1 MKYVGDALMIKKSLP
16 KIVLLLLVMVM
27 LVNTAAATCN
37 IIIITDPTGKDP
49 NGAAAG
55 SMSFAENM
63 FQSTFIL
70 SKEKHFSVLSGGD
83 GNQTP
88 RLGAIV
94 ETIKRLEN
102 GASASTAAS
111 AASNFPGIRIMCGG
125 PTIGAAVGGS
135 FDVYVV
141 TVDDDGTITATP
153 ASGGVA
159 SLPAGKKGAIIHLR
173 NTHGN
178 PQYGSATTVRR
189 ETAIMIGKMIRD
201 GYPAT
206 EILGASVENVAKN
219 AGEKYGGGGNNL
231 VSSLTTG
238 DMFTPSK
245 LNTTG
250 YPMDEAYSKACPE
263 CGWSVSFPSG
273 ENYQTCPY
281 DGTALKTI
289 YAYELL
295 ADSITVTKNDTN
307 VYVYGTDNA
316 GISGTTKEI
325 VQYSVKQNGY
335 NAATIA
341 SAINKAIDNS
351 YLIGVNYIEPKDIN
365 IVESTRSVG
374 VYYNPLPNH
383 RSSPAWNLP
392 ISSSILDIVGSIQT
406 AIGLILIILV
416 LFRSTLFSSFP
427 KNRR

>member
-1 MKYVGDALMIKKSLP
+1 MIKKRLP
-16 KIVLLLLVMVM
+16 KVVLLLLVLAM

-55 SMSFAENM
+55 SLSFAENM
-63 FQSTFIL
+63 FQSTFIM
-70 SKEKHFSVLSGGD
+70 SKEKHFSVLSGGE

-102 GASASTAAS
+102 DESAPNAAS

-141 TVDDDGTITATP
+141 TVDDDDGTITATP
-153 ASGGVA
+153 ASGGLA
-159 SLPAGKKGAIIHLR
+159 TLPPGQKGAIIHLR

-178 PQYGSATTVRR
+178 PLYGSATTVRR

-206 EILGASVENVAKN
+206 EILGASFEKVSKN

-250 YPMDEAYSKACPE
+250 YPMDEAYSKTCPE
-263 CGWSVSFPSG
+263 CGWSVSLPSG

-289 YAYELL
+289 YAYELM
-295 ADSITVTKNDTN
+295 ANSITVTKNNTN
-307 VYVYGTDNA
+307 VYIYGTDNA

-335 NAATIA
+335 NTATIA

-351 YLIGVNYIEPKDIN
+351 YLLGVNYIEPKDIN

-406 AIGLILIILV
+406 AIGLILIVLV
-416 LFRSTLFSSFP
+416 LFRSTLFSSFT
-427 KNRR
+427 KKRR

>member
-1 MKYVGDALMIKKSLP
+1 MQMIKKRLP
-16 KIVLLLLVMVM
+16 QVALLLLILVL

-55 SMSFAENM
+55 SLSFAENM
-63 FQSTFIL
+63 FQSTFIM
-70 SKEKHFSVLSGGD
+70 SKEKHFSVLSGGE

-102 GASASTAAS
+102 DETAANAAS

-153 ASGGVA
+153 ASGGLA
-159 SLPAGKKGAIIHLR
+159 TLPPGQKGAIIHLR

-178 PQYGSATTVRR
+178 PLYGSATTVRR

-206 EILGASVENVAKN
+206 EILGASFEKVSKN

-250 YPMDEAYSKACPE
+250 YPMDEAYSKTCPE
-263 CGWSVSFPSG
+263 CGWSVSFPAG

-281 DGTALKTI
+281 DGTSLKTI
-289 YAYELL
+289 YAYELM
-295 ADSITVTKNDTN
+295 ANSITVTKNNTN

-325 VQYSVKQNGY
+325 VQYSVRQNGY

-341 SAINKAIDNS
+341 SEINKAIDNS
-351 YLIGVNYIEPKDIN
+351 YLLGVNYIEPKDIN

-406 AIGLILIILV
+406 AIGLILIVLV
-416 LFRSTLFSSFP
+416 LFRSTLFSSFT

>member
-1 MKYVGDALMIKKSLP
+1 MQMIEKPLP
-16 KIVLLLLVMVM
+16 KIVLLFLVVVM

-55 SMSFAENM
+55 SLSFAENM

-70 SKEKHFSVLSGGD
+70 SKEKHFSVLSGGE

-102 GASASTAAS
+102 DESASNAAG
-111 AASNFPGIRIMCGG
+111 AANNFPGIRIMCGG

-135 FDVYVV
+135 FDVYVI

-153 ASGGVA
+153 AKGGVA
-159 SLPAGKKGAIIHLR
+159 TLPPGKKGAIIHLR

-178 PQYGSATTVRR
+178 PLYGSATTVRR

-206 EILGASVENVAKN
+206 EILGASFEMVSKN

-263 CGWSVSFPSG
+263 CGWSVSLPSG
-273 ENYQTCPY
+273 EHYQTCPY
-281 DGTALKTI
+281 DGTALQTI
-289 YAYELL
+289 YAYELM
-295 ADSITVTKNDTN
+295 AKSITVTKNTTN
-307 VYVYGTDNA
+307 VYIYGTDNV
-316 GISGTTKEI
+316 GISGTTKDI

-335 NAATIA
+335 NTATIA
-341 SAINKAIDNS
+341 SAINEAIDNS

-365 IVESTRSVG
+365 IVKSTRSVG

-392 ISSSILDIVGSIQT
+392 ISSSLLDIVGSIQT
-406 AIGLILIILV
+406 AIGLILIVLV
-416 LFRSTLFSSFP
+416 LFRSTLFDSFN
-427 KNRR
+427 KRR

>member
-1 MKYVGDALMIKKSLP
+1 MQMIKKHLP
-16 KIVLLLLVMVM
+16 RIGLLLLVLILV
-27 LVNTAAATCN
+27 VNTSAATCN

-49 NGAAAG
+49 NGAAGG

-63 FQSTFIL
+63 FQSTFIM
-70 SKEKHFSVLSGGD
+70 SKEHHFTVLSGGE

-94 ETIKRLEN
+94 ETIKRLNN
-102 GASASTAAS
+102 GESASNAAS

-153 ASGGVA
+153 ASGGLA
-159 SLPAGKKGAIIHLR
+159 SLPPGKKGAIIHLR

-178 PQYGSATTVRR
+178 PLYGSAATVRR
-189 ETAIMIGKMIRD
+189 DTAIMIGKMIRD

-206 EILGASVENVAKN
+206 EILGASFEMVAKN

-250 YPMDEAYSKACPE
+250 YPMDEPYSKACPE

-273 ENYQTCPY
+273 ENYHTCPY

-289 YAYELL
+289 YAYDLL
-295 ADSITVTKNDTN
+295 ASSITVTKNSTN
-307 VYVYGTDNA
+307 VYIYGTDNA
-316 GISGTTKEI
+316 GVSGTTKEI
-325 VQYSVKQNGY
+325 VQYSVKQKGY

-341 SAINKAIDNS
+341 SDINKAIDNS
-351 YLIGVNYIEPKDIN
+351 YLLGVNYIEPKDIN

-374 VYYNPLPNH
+374 IYFNPLPNH
-383 RSSPAWNLP
+383 RSSPSWNLP
-392 ISSSILDIVGSIQT
+392 ISSSILDIIGSIQT

-416 LFRSTLFSSFP
+416 LFRSTLFSSFN